1 MAPEAVPIGQVL
13 RRHFPELFTKEIPM
27 ELMTAEVRRS
37 LPPLRSQDDKGGDAI
52 AWVKYFTPTSYWT
65 WYITQASDE
74 GDDVLMFGL
83 VDGHE
88 KELGYVSL
96 NELRSV
102 RGPLGLPIERDLYW
116 RPKPLR
122 EIAPELFV
130 DLPSPAG
137 G

>member
-1 MAPEAVPIGQVL
+1 
-13 RRHFPELFTKEIPM
+13 
-27 ELMTAEVRRS
+27 
-37 LPPLRSQDDKGGDAI
+37 
-52 AWVKYFTPTSYWT
+52 
-65 WYITQASDE
+65 
-74 GDDVLMFGL
+74 MFGL

-116 RPKPLR
+116 QPKPLR

-130 DLPSPAG
+130 DLSSPVG
-137 G
+137 K

>member
-13 RRHFPELFTKEIPM
+13 RKHFPELFMKEPQM
-27 ELMTAEVRRS
+27 QLMTDEVRKS
-37 LPPLRSQDDKGGDAI
+37 LPPLRSQEDKGGDAI
-52 AWVKYFTPTSYWT
+52 AHVKFFSPSSSWS
-65 WYITQASDE
+65 WYITEASDE
-74 GDDVLMFGL
+74 GDDVMMFGL

-88 KELGYVSL
+88 RELGYVSL

-116 RPKPLR
+116 QPKPLR

-137 G
+137 Q